1 MGLDMNRIAWVM
13 CVAGLVAGC
22 VSKPVNP
29 IASFSDEERTAL
41 KAKTETPAGFSTVQF
56 KDFGDTKRNAAL
68 SSLIRKTWGE
78 ECKPISAV
86 SGLYNASGSSVWRVR
101 CDGGNAFEDYS
112 VALPER
118 ADGNAVVL
126 QCYQQGP
133 RSYVCSPLG
142 RPAQ

>member
-1 MGLDMNRIAWVM
+1 MSRIALGI
-13 CVAGLVAGC
+13 CVAALVAGC

-29 IASFSDEERTAL
+29 IASLSSDEKAAL
-41 KAKTETPAGFSTVQF
+41 KAKTEVPAGFSTVQF
-56 KDFGDTKRNAAL
+56 KDFGDTKRYAAL
-68 SSLIRKTWGE
+68 SGLIRRTWGE
-78 ECKPISAV
+78 ECKPISATG
-86 SGLYNASGSSVWRVR
+86 GLYNGNGSSVWRVR
-101 CDGGNAFEDYS
+101 CDGGNTFEDYS

-126 QCYQQGP
+126 QCYEQGA

>member
-1 MGLDMNRIAWVM
+1 MTMNRIALGI

-29 IASFSDEERTAL
+29 IASLSSEEKAAL
-41 KAKTETPAGFSTVQF
+41 KAKTEAPAGFSTVQF
-56 KDFGDTKRNAAL
+56 KDFGETKRYAAL

-78 ECKPISAV
+78 ECKPISAL
-86 SGLYNASGSSVWRVR
+86 SGLYNGNGSSVWRVR

-126 QCYQQGP
+126 QCYEQSP
-133 RSYVCSPLG
+133 RNYVCSPLG